1 MLCHVLTTQQSAGK
15 TTNQVPKNK
24 KGSQKEKKECGLNCY
39 LDTYRDVGDR
49 RLWWSIAMLATGD
62 CGGRLQ
68 AGMLYRDVILHFTRI
83 LDLKRDGKHEQ

>member
-1 MLCHVLTTQQSAGK
+1 
-15 TTNQVPKNK
+15 
-24 KGSQKEKKECGLNCY
+24 
-39 LDTYRDVGDR
+39 
-49 RLWWSIAMLATGD
+49 MLATGD